1 MGPKKAYPK
10 TTRDYRMATK
20 EFKEASRDLIDVLKA
35 NIATVPETSNS
46 VYYYE
51 FLKKTISTAKTYNKE
66 EPSYVDYV
74 AKTLAR
80 KSVAA
85 SKKKEN
91 KQVVTP
97 DEKKETEKKTE
108 KKETPPPKKKEAEKE
123 KVVVEKKAR
132 AKCEPKKRKA
142 LDSESSEEPTK
153 KKAKSA

>member
-1 MGPKKAYPK
+1 
-10 TTRDYRMATK
+10 MATK
-20 EFKEASRDLIDVLKA
+20 EFKEASRDLIDVLKS
-35 NIATVPETSNS
+35 NIAIVPETSNS

-66 EPSYVDYV
+66 DPSYVDYV

-80 KSVAA
+80 KSAAA
-85 SKKKEN
+85 SKKGETKP
-91 KQVVTP
+91 VVTP
-97 DEKKETEKKTE
+97 DEKKENETPPLK
-108 KKETPPPKKKEAEKE
+108 KKETKN

-142 LDSESSEEPTK
+142 VDSESDKKHTK